1 MKFSVVWLASVVYGN
16 GGHRGMLS
24 FHYSC
29 SYSRF
34 GLQNSRTVN
43 CLSEDTGGA
52 VRLRWQVLEQV
63 DKELS
68 KGDER
73 AALSLVKNLQGK
85 PGGLRCF
92 DAARQVQLLKLNTI
106 FVFFCLN
113 LNCV

>member
-1 MKFSVVWLASVVYGN
+1 MVYGN

-92 DAARQVQLLKLNTI
+92 DAARQILCRYLRGSI
-106 FVFFCLN
+106 PWMS
-113 LNCV
+113 